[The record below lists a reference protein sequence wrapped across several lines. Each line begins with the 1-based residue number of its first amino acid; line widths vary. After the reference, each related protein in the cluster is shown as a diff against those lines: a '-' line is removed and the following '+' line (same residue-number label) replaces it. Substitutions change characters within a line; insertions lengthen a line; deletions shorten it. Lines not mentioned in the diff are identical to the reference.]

1 MAGMG
6 DVPHGPAGAGPAV
19 PARLSQVLTAFIIEC
34 DNEFEHRMP
43 HRTTRHGSAGDL
55 RHPPWLVSMAM
66 WANCLRFVP
75 PGGIAAGEL
84 ARQARLTGHS
94 MGLVLTRMSR
104 WWGYLTV
111 TPGAAA
117 SRVVAPTRA
126 GRQAQEIW
134 APLPGEISDRWR
146 KRFGAGAVEGLAAAL
161 ARAVGEQDML
171 LPDFLPVGQAE
182 PAAGRP
188 FSGGLAPSRLTL
200 PELLSKVLLACA
212 LDFESASDLALGV
225 YTDRGAGRLEIS
237 ANVLR
242 VLDDGGTRVR
252 DLPAAT
258 GVAQMAIGN
267 WLGRLDE
274 HRYLSV
280 GADPG
285 GGRFKVARLT
295 PRGRAAREAYRRW
308 AAADGQV
315 PGAAALRAALG
326 ALDGELLLSGTV
338 PYPDGW
344 RAQVRRPAALPHYPV
359 ISPRGGFPDG
369 S

>member
-1 MAGMG
+1 VAGG
-6 DVPHGPAGAGPAV
+6 LAV
-19 PARLSQVLTAFIIEC
+19 PAGLSQVLTAFIIEC

-55 RHPPWLVSMAM
+55 RRPPWLVSMAM

-84 ARQARLTGHS
+84 ARQARVTGHS

-111 TPGAAA
+111 APGAAA
-117 SRVVAPTRA
+117 SRVVTPTRA

-134 APLPGEISDRWR
+134 APLPGEIEDRWR
-146 KRFGAGAVEGLAAAL
+146 RRFGAGAVEGLVAAL
-161 ARAVGEQDML
+161 ARAVAEQDTL
-171 LPDFLPVGQAE
+171 LPDFLPAGQAE

-188 FSGGLAPSRLTL
+188 VIGGLTL
-200 PELLSKVLLACA
+200 PELLSKVLLTCA
-212 LDFESASDLALGV
+212 LDFEGASDLALGV
-225 YTDRGAGRLEIS
+225 YTERGAARLEIS

-242 VLDDGGTRVR
+242 VLDDEGTRVR

-267 WLGRLDE
+267 WLGSLEE

-295 PRGRAAREAYRRW
+295 PRGRAARDAYRRW
-308 AAADGQV
+308 AAADGFLA
-315 PGAAALRAALG
+315 GAAALRAALA
-326 ALDGELLLSGTV
+326 ALDGDLLLSGTV

-344 RAQVRRPAALPHYPV
+344 RAQVRRPATLPHYPV
-359 ISPRGGFPDG
+359 ISLRGGFPDG

>member
-1 MAGMG
+1 MADG
-6 DVPHGPAGAGPAV
+6 VARPAGAGLAV
-19 PARLSQVLTAFIIEC
+19 PARLSQVLTAFIVEC

-66 WANCLRFVP
+66 WANCLRLVP
-75 PGGIAAGEL
+75 AGGIAAGEL

-94 MGLVLTRMSR
+94 MQLVLTRMSR

-111 TPGAAA
+111 APGAAA
-117 SRVVAPTRA
+117 SRVVAPTPA

-134 APLPGEISDRWR
+134 APLPGEIEERWR
-146 KRFGAGAVEGLAAAL
+146 ERFGRGAVEGLRAAL
-161 ARAVGEQDML
+161 VPAVARLEL
-171 LPDFLPVGQAE
+171 RLPDFLPVGEARLD
-182 PAAGRP
+182 AGRED
-188 FSGGLAPSRLTL
+188 GTGLALPS
-200 PELLSKVLLACA
+200 LLSKVLLALA
-212 LDFESASDLALGV
+212 LDFERESRLALGI

-242 VLDDGGTRVR
+242 ALADDGTRVR

-267 WLGRLDE
+267 WLASLEG
-274 HRYLSV
+274 HRYLTV
-280 GADPG
+280 GPDPA
-285 GGRFKVARLT
+285 GGRFKVARLS
-295 PRGRAAREAYRRW
+295 PRGRAARDTYRRW
-308 AAADGQV
+308 AAAAGGL
-315 PGAAALRAALG
+315 PEAAALAAALDR
-326 ALDGELLLSGTV
+326 LDGDLLRSGTE

-344 RAQVRRPAALPHYPV
+344 RARVRRPATLPHYPV
-359 ISPRGGFPDG
+359 ISLRGGFPDG